1 MEEFQSMLRPP
12 NAFYLAVNHKRVIIP
27 FNYKNKCPDLIWHWK
42 DRCFRDNAQRSSY
55 STLYDFNTKNWICCR
70 AQSLKS
76 QGWIMFIK
84 SSVGFKVQKTR
95 LLHNT
100 CFSCLELKAYLRPV
114 SRTRVLVQFCFVSLN
129 CLALVSNGFIKPQTK
144 NSFLKRVTQ
153 EIRTSD
159 SSHAQSR
166 RQRCWC
172 QEIETTLFPLAFC
185 LCLHTGH
192 VCFRCYLFPL

>member
-27 FNYKNKCPDLIWHWK
+27 FNYKKKCPDLIWHWK
-42 DRCFRDNAQRSSY
+42 DRCFRDNTQRSSY
-55 STLYDFNTKNWICCR
+55 STLYNFNTKNWICCR

-114 SRTRVLVQFCFVSLN
+114 SRNYPSTGPILLC
-129 CLALVSNGFIKPQTK
+129 
-144 NSFLKRVTQ
+144 FLKLFGFSFEWIHKTANKKQ
-153 EIRTSD
+153 LFKTSNPGD
-159 SSHAQSR
+159 TDL
-166 RQRCWC
+166 W
-172 QEIETTLFPLAFC
+172 LFTC
-185 LCLHTGH
+185 S
-192 VCFRCYLFPL
+192 V

>member
-27 FNYKNKCPDLIWHWK
+27 FDYKKNAPIWFDIEK
-42 DRCFRDNAQRSSY
+42 IDVLETIPSY
-55 STLYDFNTKNWICCR
+55 STLYNFNTKNWICCR

-114 SRTRVLVQFCFVSLN
+114 SRKYPSTGPILLC
-129 CLALVSNGFIKPQTK
+129 
-144 NSFLKRVTQ
+144 FLKLFGFSFEWIHKTANKKQ
-153 EIRTSD
+153 LFKTSNPGD
-159 SSHAQSR
+159 TDL
-166 RQRCWC
+166 W
-172 QEIETTLFPLAFC
+172 LFTC
-185 LCLHTGH
+185 S
-192 VCFRCYLFPL
+192 V